1 MYFILECDKSYF
13 VKNLSDSYKKLS
25 ETDIVKMQDLFYCV
39 FFFPADSRHS
49 YGYQPLLAHL
59 MFFFTYEEDFI
70 RRFLIRK

>member
-39 FFFPADSRHS
+39 VFFQQTVGIPMGTNLFSP
-49 YGYQPLLAHL
+49 
-59 MFFFTYEEDFI
+59 T
-70 RRFLIRK
+70 

>member
-39 FFFPADSRHS
+39 VFFQQTVGTPMGTNLFSP
-49 YGYQPLLAHL
+49 
-59 MFFFTYEEDFI
+59 T
-70 RRFLIRK
+70 